1 MNYDKLIALIM
12 ALLDISLLIANRRKA
27 FSGGEELIEQ
37 NTDMSEQKDI
47 LTKNL

>member
-1 MNYDKLIALIM
+1 M
-12 ALLDISLLIANRRKA
+12 ALFDILVLIANRRKA
-27 FSGGEELIEQ
+27 VYGGEELIKQ